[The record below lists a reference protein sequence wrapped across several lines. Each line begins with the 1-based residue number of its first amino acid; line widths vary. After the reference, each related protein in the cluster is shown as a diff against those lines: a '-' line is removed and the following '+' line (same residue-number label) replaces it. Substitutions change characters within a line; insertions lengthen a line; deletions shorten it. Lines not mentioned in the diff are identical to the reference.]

1 MSERWKLGWLE
12 SYNAYTGEPERFV
25 YRPGDDEHTRICVR
39 GENCDEDARRIVA
52 SVNACLGI
60 PTETLEAGAVVVPI
74 PECRH
79 PKATLS
85 AVGLMLL
92 QQARAQEAV
101 MSYDAATALRWAAK
115 AIEAALSRL
124 QQNGGADH
132 DCQQM
137 GGGSDRG

>member
-1 MSERWKLGWLE
+1 MSDSCRTVPIMGTYVQENGIIRDAAGWVIGRLVDDVVFEAVAERETK
-12 SYNAYTGEPERFV
+12 
-25 YRPGDDEHTRICVR
+25 R
-39 GENCDEDARRIVA
+39 GLQYCA
-52 SVNACLGI
+52 GI
-60 PTETLEAGAVVVPI
+60 PTETLEAGAVVVPV

-115 AIEAALSRL
+115 AIEAALSRF
-124 QQNGGADH
+124 QQSGG
-132 DCQQM
+132 C
-137 GGGSDRG
+137 SS